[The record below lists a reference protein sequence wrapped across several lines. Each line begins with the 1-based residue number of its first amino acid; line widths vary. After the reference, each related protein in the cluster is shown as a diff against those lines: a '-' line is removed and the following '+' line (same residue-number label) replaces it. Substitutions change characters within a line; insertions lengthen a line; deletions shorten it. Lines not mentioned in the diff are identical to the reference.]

1 MSRIG
6 KAPINIPSG
15 VDVKVEGGV
24 VTVKGPKGE
33 LKQTIND
40 NMEVKQEQGVLTV
53 SPIVL
58 KTKKDNAMHGLTRK
72 LISNMVEGVSAG
84 FNKDLE
90 IVGVGYR
97 ADKQGNTLV
106 LNLGYSHQIKM
117 EDPEG
122 ITTSVEGQT
131 KIKVSGIDRQKVG
144 QHAAN
149 IKSKRPPEPYKG
161 KGIRYAGEY
170 VRIKEGKTGK

>member
-106 LNLGYSHQIKM
+106 LNLRYSHQIKM